1 MGLSCRNASCVA
13 RGLSRVLSGTL
24 PDQRGV
30 WPLGAPRDMRQHG
43 PMTRTEPMADQGPA
57 VGPIRVLIADDHPV
71 VRKGLAALI
80 SSLPGF
86 AVVAEAAD
94 GMSAV
99 REAQLLRPDAV
110 IMDISMPGVDGVE
123 ATKRIR
129 AAAPEVAVL
138 VLTMHDDDETVFSA
152 MQAGALG
159 YLLKGADQEEI
170 EQALRA
176 VVAGR
181 AIFGPAVAER
191 ILQHFTAPP
200 KNEPAFPALTHR
212 EREILDLI
220 ARGTSNTAIAESLHL
235 SPKTV
240 GNHISSIFA
249 KLSVAGRAE
258 AIVRAREG
266 GLGGAR

>member
-1 MGLSCRNASCVA
+1 
-13 RGLSRVLSGTL
+13 
-24 PDQRGV
+24 
-30 WPLGAPRDMRQHG
+30 
-43 PMTRTEPMADQGPA
+43 
-57 VGPIRVLIADDHPV
+57 
-71 VRKGLAALI
+71 
-80 SSLPGF
+80 
-86 AVVAEAAD
+86 
-94 GMSAV
+94 
-99 REAQLLRPDAV
+99 
-110 IMDISMPGVDGVE
+110 
-123 ATKRIR
+123 
-129 AAAPEVAVL
+129 
-138 VLTMHDDDETVFSA
+138 
-152 MQAGALG
+152 
-159 YLLKGADQEEI
+159 
-170 EQALRA
+170 
-176 VVAGR
+176 
-181 AIFGPAVAER
+181 VAER